1 MTHTNVIDVPYLPRD
16 VEGFSP
22 RIGIIGCGGISG
34 MHLAAYRR
42 AGYLVVALCDID
54 LARAEAR
61 RDEFFPSADVYDS
74 PESLLSRD
82 DIEIVDIATHVD
94 VRPALVAS
102 ALTHGRH
109 VLSQKPFVR
118 ALADGDSLIALASE
132 KNLQL
137 SVNQNGRWAPHFAYL
152 LSAVRVGL
160 IGTVT
165 SADFAAYWAHDVE
178 FQHHPVFAQM
188 HDLVLYDFGIHWF
201 DVIARLFAGRAATRV
216 TSTVRM
222 TEGQLIPAPTSA
234 TALIDYE
241 GAQVSVIFR
250 AASHFD
256 DFGSYRVEGTHGVI
270 SHEGAAL
277 GGPTVTVCTADGA
290 RAVDLEGDWWQNGMH
305 GTMSEL
311 IGAVHSGVPADNTA
325 ANSLDGLRLCF
336 AAIHS
341 SRSDSPIDPRTVGG
355 LDAD

>member
-1 MTHTNVIDVPYLPRD
+1 MTATDVTDVPYLPRD
-16 VEGFSP
+16 VAGFSP
-22 RIGIIGCGGISG
+22 RIGMIGCGGISG
-34 MHLAAYRR
+34 MHLAAYRA
-42 AGYLVVALCDID
+42 AGYQVVALCDIV

-61 RDEFFPSADVYDS
+61 RDEFYPSADVYDA
-74 PESLLSRD
+74 PEALLARD
-82 DIEIVDIATHVD
+82 DIEIVDIATHAD
-94 VRPALVAS
+94 IRPALVTS
-102 ALTHGRH
+102 ALTHGKH

-118 ALADGDSLIALASE
+118 SLADGDSLIALAE
-132 KNLQL
+132 ELGLQL

-152 LSAVRVGL
+152 LSAVRSGL

-178 FQHHPVFAQM
+178 FQHHPVFSQM

-201 DVIARLFAGRAATRV
+201 DVVARLFAGRTASRV
-216 TSTVRM
+216 SSTVRT
-222 TEGQLIPAPTSA
+222 TEGQLISAPTSA
-234 TALIDYE
+234 TALIDYD
-241 GAQVSVIFR
+241 GAQASVIFR

-256 DFGSYRVEGTHGVI
+256 NSGSYRVEGTQGVI
-270 SHEGAAL
+270 SHEGASL
-277 GGPTVTVCTADGA
+277 GGSTVTLRTAEGT
-290 RAVDLEGDWWQNGMH
+290 RVVELEGDWWSNGMH

-311 IGAVHSGVPADNTA
+311 IAAVHSGVPAENTA

-341 SRSDSPIDPRTVGG
+341 SRLDAPVDPRTVGR